1 MGNKIEKR
9 ELEVKMN
16 LNEDNSFKSR
26 KSVDLSKLG
35 LLKALTPI
43 MILGVIV
50 LIATLKNDG
59 FFFWNFIP
67 LKDF

>member
-59 FFFWNFIP
+59 FFFGI
-67 LKDF
+67 LYL

>member
-59 FFFWNFIP
+59 FFF
-67 LKDF
+67 

>member
-16 LNEDNSFKSR
+16 LNEDNSFKNR

-59 FFFWNFIP
+59 FFF
-67 LKDF
+67 

>member
-1 MGNKIEKR
+1 MDNKKGKR
-9 ELEVKMN
+9 EVGMKMN
-16 LNEDNSFKSR
+16 LNEDNSFKNC
-26 KSVDLSKLG
+26 KSVDLSKSG

-59 FFFWNFIP
+59 FFF
-67 LKDF
+67 